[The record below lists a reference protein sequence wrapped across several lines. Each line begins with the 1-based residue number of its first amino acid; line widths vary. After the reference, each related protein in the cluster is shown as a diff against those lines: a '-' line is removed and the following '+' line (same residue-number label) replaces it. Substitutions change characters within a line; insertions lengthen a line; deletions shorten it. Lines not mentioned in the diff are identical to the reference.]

1 MLSRSGLYVTLIT
14 LLATGINCQRVA
26 IAHLV
31 ANEISGSITFTETD
45 DGLRVTGSITGLS
58 AGEYGFHIHE
68 LGDVTTCLT
77 TGAHFNPDGVN
88 HGGRDH
94 DVRHVGDFGNVQF
107 VDVNRNGV
115 ATVDFTDH
123 VATLRGRNN
132 ILGRALVLHEGT
144 DDLGLGGHE
153 DSLTTGNAGGRV
165 ACGVIGIVSPGEPW
179 ENSAV
184 TTAPSLL
191 LMIAAFMY
199 SFIKF

>member
-1 MLSRSGLYVTLIT
+1 MLSRAGLYVTLIA
-14 LLATGINCQRVA
+14 LLATAISCERVA

-31 ANEISGSITFTETD
+31 ANEVSGSITFTETD
-45 DGLRVTGSITGLS
+45 DGLRVTGSITGLP

-77 TGAHFNPDGVN
+77 TGAHFNPDEVN

-107 VDVNRNGV
+107 VEANGNGV
-115 ATVDFTDH
+115 STVDFTDH
-123 VATLRGRNN
+123 MATLRGRNN

-153 DSLTTGNAGGRV
+153 DSLTTGNAGARV

-179 ENSAV
+179 DNSAA

-191 LMIAAFMY
+191 LMLVAFLY
-199 SFIKF
+199 FFIKF